1 MNTNPAHQRSPHG
14 NISSCIPYMAGTVV
28 GVSQTSVALPKSIHT
43 IITDIGESTFESVS
57 SVRLRV
63 IGDTL

>member
-1 MNTNPAHQRSPHG
+1 M
-14 NISSCIPYMAGTVV
+14 

-57 SVRLRV
+57 LVRLRV

>member
-1 MNTNPAHQRSPHG
+1 MSTNPVPQRSPHG
-14 NISSCIPYMAGTVV
+14 NISYCIPYMAGTVV

-43 IITDIGESTFESVS
+43 NITAIGESTFESVS
-57 SVRLRV
+57 LVRMRV

>member
-1 MNTNPAHQRSPHG
+1 
-14 NISSCIPYMAGTVV
+14 MAGTVV

-43 IITDIGESTFESVS
+43 NITAIGESTFESVS
-57 SVRLRV
+57 LVRMRV